1 MLEPEGAACLV
12 CGRPQPRM
20 ASIAP
25 QQLASAHPTGVKVE
39 QKGISIEKATS
50 CTESSNERAN

>member
-1 MLEPEGAACLV
+1 MLEPELLGVRQA
-12 CGRPQPRM
+12 PRM

-39 QKGISIEKATS
+39 QKGTSIEKATS